1 MIQKR
6 QNNMINYEKLL
17 KIYQNYSEY
26 DRKALHFDDLNDS
39 YRNAVISAYKIQ
51 FGKKVKFEKAVD
63 GLGVEVVNKIIEP
76 FQKLLKERLDA
87 RTKIKENMYKLLE
100 NFSKNYEI
108 KFSDNMTCV
117 KSADS
122 GSYATQGY
130 GCNKYAK
137 ESLAENKLLL
147 DLYGYQT
154 EIRKTGGDFT
164 DRWGI
169 TYYRYEL
176 WANITEFD
184 YWMLTHGKHF
194 VSVLNWA
201 TLCWKKGTNP
211 KVYFPFL
218 SDEDYEKSLAL
229 SRDWDYNIT
238 RENCEFEPSWDEIH
252 NKTYHKG

>member
-1 MIQKR
+1 MTKKGE
-6 QNNMINYEKLL
+6 NNVINYEKLL

-26 DRKALHFDDLNDS
+26 DKKALHFDELNS
-39 YRNAVISAYKIQ
+39 AFENEVILAYKKE
-51 FGKKVKFEKAVD
+51 FGKKKKFKKISEEW
-63 GLGVEVVNKIIEP
+63 GEGINKIIVP
-76 FQKLLKERLDA
+76 FQAILKERLNK
-87 RTKIKENMYKLLE
+87 REFIRKNMQKMLE
-100 NFSKNYEI
+100 EYSKNYEP
-108 KFSDNMTCV
+108 KKSYNMTCV

-122 GSYATQGY
+122 GSYATQGF

-137 ESLAENKLLL
+137 ESLAEDKLLL

-169 TYYRYEL
+169 TYYCYEL

-184 YWMLTHGKHF
+184 YWMLSHGKHF

-201 TLCWKKGTNP
+201 TLCWRKGTNP

-229 SRDWDYNIT
+229 SRDLDYNIT
-238 RENCEFEPSWDEIH
+238 KENCEFEPSWDEVN
-252 NKTYHKG
+252 NKTYNKG